1 MLPLSKYAYSI
12 STGSNVF
19 DLASKDITTYRARF
33 PKPIFRYRVISVF
46 GPNIVASE
54 GEEWK
59 KYRKIAAPAFS
70 EKNNKLVWDETI
82 HIMMDLFDN
91 VWGDRSEVV
100 VDHCVDVTLPIA
112 LFVISV
118 AGFGRRVTWTSDTV
132 VPPGHQMT
140 FKDALHILSTN
151 LVLKIVVPDWAI
163 NLTKQTRKVG
173 LAFTEL
179 KKYMLEMVEARRDVD
194 KVEERYDLFSGLL
207 DATQDETGG
216 KAALSD
222 DELMG
227 NMFIFLLAGHETTA
241 HTLCFSFALLA
252 LYPDE
257 QECLYQHIKGV
268 MSSLNGMP
276 PYEDMSRFSQS
287 LAVFYETLRL
297 LHYDNQAAGIPK
309 VTAQDTTLTVSNV
322 NGGKTTFPVP
332 SGTLVEL
339 HVPGLHY
346 NPRYWKEPHKFMP
359 ERFLGDWPKDAFIP
373 FSQGARA
380 CLGRRFFET
389 EGIAIMTMLVSR
401 YKIEVKEEPR
411 FSGETFE
418 ERYARIT
425 ALGLGLTTTPRRVPL
440 VFKRR

>member
-1 MLPLSKYAYSI
+1 
-12 STGSNVF
+12 
-19 DLASKDITTYRARF
+19 
-33 PKPIFRYRVISVF
+33 
-46 GPNIVASE
+46 
-54 GEEWK
+54 
-59 KYRKIAAPAFS
+59 
-70 EKNNKLVWDETI
+70 
-82 HIMMDLFDN
+82 MMDLFDN

-118 AGFGRRVTWTSDTV
+118 AGFGRRMTWT
-132 VPPGHQMT
+132 
-140 FKDALHILSTN
+140 ILK
-151 LVLKIVVPDWAI
+151 LVVPDWAT

-179 KKYMLEMVEARRDVD
+179 KQYMLEMVEARRDVD

-257 QECLYQHIKGV
+257 QECLFQHIKGV

-276 PYEDMSRFSQS
+276 AYEDMSHFTQS

-297 LHYDNQAAGIPK
+297 FPPVAGISK
-309 VTAQDTTLTVSNV
+309 VTVQDTTLTVSNV

-332 SGTLVEL
+332 SGMQVNL
-339 HVPGLHY
+339 HIAGLHY
-346 NPRYWKEPHKFMP
+346 NRTLVDLCHGGQSGSLATGQRTHSFHSVKVPGPVW
-359 ERFLGDWPKDAFIP
+359 GDGGR
-373 FSQGARA
+373 SCVYSRVE
-380 CLGRRFFET
+380 CL
-389 EGIAIMTMLVSR
+389 
-401 YKIEVKEEPR
+401 
-411 FSGETFE
+411 
-418 ERYARIT
+418 
-425 ALGLGLTTTPRRVPL
+425 
-440 VFKRR
+440 